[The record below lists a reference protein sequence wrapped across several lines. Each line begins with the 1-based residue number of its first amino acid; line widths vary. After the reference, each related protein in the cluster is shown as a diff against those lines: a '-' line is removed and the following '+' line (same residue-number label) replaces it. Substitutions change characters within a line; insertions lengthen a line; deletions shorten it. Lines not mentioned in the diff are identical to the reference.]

1 MLHSGIIRRVDELGR
16 IVIPRE
22 MRNIMKIKDG
32 DQLEICR
39 DGDNV
44 VLVKYTPTDDKQDA
58 VDTLQEWLKDTELSA
73 NLTDVERATL
83 KMLLDKISTI
93 NS

>member
-22 MRNIMKIKDG
+22 MRNAMKIKDG
-32 DQLEICR
+32 DPLEICR

-73 NLTDVERATL
+73 NLTDVERAML
-83 KMLLDKISTI
+83 KMLLDKISTT